1 MQLHVVGIIHMAES
15 LLCFAGLLT
24 HRLSYGMNAM
34 DLKDIHLRKLE
45 NP

>member
-1 MQLHVVGIIHMAES
+1 MAES

-34 DLKDIHLRKLE
+34 DLKDIHFRKCYTSYMLFY
-45 NP
+45 